1 MKEINKFFYKI
12 TFLIFFVFS
21 AQAESKVLSIGNSE
35 AKVTIKVFSS
45 LTCPHCA
52 NFHSNIYEM
61 LKKDYIDRG
70 LVKFEHHAFPLDLA
84 ALNAEI
90 IVRCQDNNNKKFE
103 LLTEIYK
110 KQTTW
115 AVGSDIKKINELI
128 KKIGV
133 NFNLSNEKMDTCL
146 ENDTVQDEIL
156 EQRIEAQKEYK
167 IESTPTI
174 IINEKKYSGK
184 INYKEFK
191 KNIDKKLS
199 MNFKQLE
206 ITGFKSFSE
215 KTTFFIEK
223 GLTGIVGPN
232 GCGKSNIVESL
243 RWCMGENSAKSM
255 RGSGMEDVIFS
266 GTSNRPSKNISEVS
280 LLLDNQNKEG
290 PAQYEEF
297 DEISIKRKI
306 EKDKGSKYYINDK
319 EVRARDVQTF
329 FADLST
335 GAHSP
340 SLISQGR
347 IGQLV
352 TAKPI
357 ERKSILEEAAGISGI
372 HARRQEA
379 ETRLNAAENNLKRAD
394 ELKKQQQKQLDNLK
408 KQAEEATRYKEISG
422 EIKQIE
428 AGLYFLKISEIEKDK
443 KQILE
448 KLSELDDE
456 ISAISIDFN
465 HNNTLLEEENK
476 KLSPLRDKKMESA
489 AKLQK
494 LNLDM
499 ENLVE
504 EESRVKSLQDK
515 LEKSI
520 KTIESDL
527 ERERSISLDADLNEK
542 RLSEEKDALL
552 KTENELLTVET
563 NSTKELKESKN
574 LLDGLQS
581 QLDSMLDQIEKD
593 IDEDKKLLKET
604 FRELKQLVKKITSSQ
619 EEYAEKYG
627 KDRSIQS
634 DSIKRKERIKNID
647 VELKNWRNLKSNSE
661 KMNSELSNR
670 KNKLFLELNDNQK
683 NPERIATS
691 KGQNLQNLENTKKRN
706 EEIENELIAAEKKY
720 NLINQNLKEIQ
731 IKLSDLKENKA
742 RNEATVEGI
751 ENRKKD
757 LLHSVKNEL
766 NINDEASLLPQSDLN
781 NISPNDLPTL
791 EEQSQKVEKAKK
803 KRESLGSVN
812 LRADEETKKYETE
825 IKKMEDDRADLFS
838 AIVKLKSSI
847 DELNQKGRERLLEAF
862 TKVNRKFNEVYTK
875 LFNGGT
881 AKIELVDSDDPLE
894 AGLEMYVSPPG
905 KRLQSISLLSGGEQA
920 LTAMSLVFAVFL
932 VNPSPICVLDEV
944 DAPLDDA
951 NVTRFCSLLDELTK
965 ITKTKFIIIT
975 HHALTMSRMHRLY
988 GVTMAEQGVSQLVSV
1003 DLQKAEELVA

>member
-1 MKEINKFFYKI
+1 
-12 TFLIFFVFS
+12 
-21 AQAESKVLSIGNSE
+21 
-35 AKVTIKVFSS
+35 
-45 LTCPHCA
+45 
-52 NFHSNIYEM
+52 
-61 LKKDYIDRG
+61 
-70 LVKFEHHAFPLDLA
+70 
-84 ALNAEI
+84 
-90 IVRCQDNNNKKFE
+90 
-103 LLTEIYK
+103 
-110 KQTTW
+110 
-115 AVGSDIKKINELI
+115 
-128 KKIGV
+128 
-133 NFNLSNEKMDTCL
+133 
-146 ENDTVQDEIL
+146 
-156 EQRIEAQKEYK
+156 
-167 IESTPTI
+167 
-174 IINEKKYSGK
+174 
-184 INYKEFK
+184 
-191 KNIDKKLS
+191 
-199 MNFKQLE
+199 MNFKKLE
-206 ITGFKSFSE
+206 INGFKSFSE
-215 KTTFFIEK
+215 KTIFLIEN

-266 GTSNRPSKNISEVS
+266 GTSNRPSKNISEVT
-280 LLLDNQNKEG
+280 LLLDNQNKEC
-290 PAQYEEF
+290 PAQYKEF

-306 EKDKGSKYYINDK
+306 EKDKGSKYYINNK

-408 KQAEEATRYKEISG
+408 KQAEEATRYKEISR
-422 EIKQIE
+422 EIKKIE
-428 AGLYFLKISEIEKDK
+428 AGLYYLKIIEIEKDK
-443 KQILE
+443 KLIAE

-456 ISAISIDFN
+456 ISAINIDFN

-476 KLSPLRDKKMESA
+476 KLTPLRDKKMESA

-494 LNLDM
+494 INLDIA
-499 ENLVE
+499 NLVDE
-504 EESRVKSLQDK
+504 EARVKSLQEK

-527 ERERSISLDADLNEK
+527 ERERSISLDADINEK
-542 RLSEEKDALL
+542 RISKEKKELL
-552 KTENELLTVET
+552 KTENELLEVEN
-563 NSTKELKESKN
+563 NSSKELKNSKAQLES
-574 LLDGLQS
+574 LQT
-581 QLDSMLDQIEKD
+581 QLDDVLDKIEKD
-593 IDEDKKLLKET
+593 IDEDKKLSKDSFINLK
-604 FRELKQLVKKITSSQ
+604 KLVKKITSTQ

-627 KDRSIQS
+627 KDKSIQN
-634 DSIKRKERIKNID
+634 DSIKRRERIKNID
-647 VELKNWRNLKSNSE
+647 VELENWSNLKSNSE
-661 KMNSELSNR
+661 KMNSELTER
-670 KNKLFLELNDNQK
+670 KNKLLLELSDNQK

-706 EEIENELIAAEKKY
+706 EEIENELIEAEEKY
-720 NLINQNLKEIQ
+720 NSINQNLKEVQ
-731 IKLSDLKENKA
+731 LKLSTLRENKA
-742 RNEATVEGI
+742 RNEATIEGI

-766 NINDEASLLPQSDLN
+766 NISEETSLLSQSDLN
-781 NISPNDLPTL
+781 DISPSNMPSLD
-791 EEQSQKVEKAKK
+791 EQSEKAEKTK
-803 KRESLGSVN
+803 KRRELLGSVN
-812 LRADEETKKYETE
+812 LRADEETKRYETE
-825 IKKMEDDRADLFS
+825 IKKMEDDRADLYS
-838 AIVKLKSSI
+838 AIVKLKTSI

-944 DAPLDDA
+944 DAPLDDS
-951 NVTRFCSLLDELTK
+951 NVTRFCNLLDELTK

>member
-1 MKEINKFFYKI
+1 
-12 TFLIFFVFS
+12 
-21 AQAESKVLSIGNSE
+21 
-35 AKVTIKVFSS
+35 
-45 LTCPHCA
+45 
-52 NFHSNIYEM
+52 
-61 LKKDYIDRG
+61 
-70 LVKFEHHAFPLDLA
+70 
-84 ALNAEI
+84 
-90 IVRCQDNNNKKFE
+90 
-103 LLTEIYK
+103 
-110 KQTTW
+110 
-115 AVGSDIKKINELI
+115 
-128 KKIGV
+128 
-133 NFNLSNEKMDTCL
+133 
-146 ENDTVQDEIL
+146 
-156 EQRIEAQKEYK
+156 
-167 IESTPTI
+167 
-174 IINEKKYSGK
+174 
-184 INYKEFK
+184 
-191 KNIDKKLS
+191 

-306 EKDKGSKYYINDK
+306 EKDKGSKYYINNK

-422 EIKQIE
+422 EIRQIE

-574 LLDGLQS
+574 LLEGLQS

-619 EEYAEKYG
+619 EDYAEKYG

-661 KMNSELSNR
+661 KMNSELSSR

>member
-1 MKEINKFFYKI
+1 MK
-12 TFLIFFVFS
+12 
-21 AQAESKVLSIGNSE
+21 
-35 AKVTIKVFSS
+35 
-45 LTCPHCA
+45 
-52 NFHSNIYEM
+52 
-61 LKKDYIDRG
+61 
-70 LVKFEHHAFPLDLA
+70 
-84 ALNAEI
+84 
-90 IVRCQDNNNKKFE
+90 
-103 LLTEIYK
+103 
-110 KQTTW
+110 
-115 AVGSDIKKINELI
+115 
-128 KKIGV
+128 
-133 NFNLSNEKMDTCL
+133 
-146 ENDTVQDEIL
+146 
-156 EQRIEAQKEYK
+156 
-167 IESTPTI
+167 
-174 IINEKKYSGK
+174 
-184 INYKEFK
+184 
-191 KNIDKKLS
+191 
-199 MNFKQLE
+199 FKQLN

-215 KTTFFIEK
+215 KTSFLIED

-232 GCGKSNIVESL
+232 GCGKSNIVEAL

-266 GTSNRPSKNISEVS
+266 GTSNRPAKNISEVT
-280 LLLDNQNKEG
+280 LLIDNQNKEG
-290 PAQYEEF
+290 SAQFKDF
-297 DEISIKRKI
+297 DEVTVKRKI
-306 EKDKGSKYYINDK
+306 EKDRGSKYFINDK
-319 EVRARDVQTF
+319 EVRARDVQTL

-408 KQAEEATRYKEISG
+408 KQAEEATRYKEISK
-422 EIKQIE
+422 EIKMVE
-428 AGLYFLKISEIEKDK
+428 AGLYYLKIRDIEKEK
-443 KQILE
+443 KKIIE
-448 KLSELDDE
+448 KLSELEDE
-456 ISAISIDFN
+456 ISAVNIDYN

-476 KLSPLRDKKMESA
+476 KLSPLRDKKMESVA
-489 AKLQK
+489 SLQK
-494 LNLDM
+494 LNLDIT
-499 ENLVE
+499 NLAQE
-504 EESRVKSLQDK
+504 EERVKALQEK

-527 ERERSISLDADLNEK
+527 EREKSISLDADLNEK
-542 RLSEEKDALL
+542 RISKEKGELL
-552 KTENELLTVET
+552 KTENELIQVET
-563 NSTKELKESKN
+563 NSSKELKTSKTQLDN
-574 LLDGLQS
+574 LQNELDSLLDK
-581 QLDSMLDQIEKD
+581 IEKD
-593 IDEDKKLLKET
+593 IDEDKKLTKKI
-604 FRELKQLVKKITSSQ
+604 FSELKQLVKRITSSQ
-619 EEYAEKYG
+619 EEYAEKFG
-627 KDRSIQS
+627 RDKSIQS

-647 VELKNWRNLKSNSE
+647 VEFENWRNLKSNSE
-661 KMNSELSNR
+661 KMISELSNR
-670 KNKLFLELNDNQK
+670 KNKIQLEISENQK

-706 EEIENELIAAEKKY
+706 EEIENDLIEAENKY
-720 NLINQNLKEIQ
+720 NNINQNIKEIQ
-731 IKLSDLKENKA
+731 SKLSKLKENKA

-751 ENRKKD
+751 ESRKKD
-757 LLHSVKNEL
+757 LLYSVKSELGIQSENE
-766 NINDEASLLPQSDLN
+766 ILPQSDLSQF
-781 NISPNDLPTL
+781 SPDNLPSI
-791 EEQSQKVEKAKK
+791 EDQSKKSEKTKK
-803 KRESLGSVN
+803 LRESLGSVN

-825 IKKMEDDRADLFS
+825 IKKMEDDRADLYS
-838 AIVKLKSSI
+838 AIVKLKTSI
-847 DELNQKGRERLLEAF
+847 EELNQKGRERLLDAF

-905 KRLQSISLLSGGEQA
+905 KRLQSITLLSGGEQA
-920 LTAMSLVFAVFL
+920 LTALSLIFAVFL

-951 NVTRFCSLLDELTK
+951 NVTRFCGLLDELTK
-965 ITKTKFIIIT
+965 ITNTKFIIIT